1 MQIKAFTQNR
11 VDAIL
16 FVQEKERQYNM
27 LKLFL
32 SSHGHMASGMKDS
45 IEFFCGQNNNLTVFD
60 AYVDEKNISEQLD
73 AFYETVEEDD
83 QVILLS
89 DLYGGSVNQQMYMY
103 LDRQNTMLVAGV
115 NLALVLEL
123 TALDSITE
131 EGLERLVEQS
141 REALKIVKPE
151 ESKTEEDDFF

>member
-1 MQIKAFTQNR
+1 
-11 VDAIL
+11 
-16 FVQEKERQYNM
+16 M

-32 SSHGHMASGMKDS
+32 SSHGHMASGMKNT
-45 IEFFCGQNNNLTVFD
+45 IEFFCGQDTKLTVFD
-60 AYVDEKNISEQLD
+60 AYVDEKNVSSQLD
-73 AFYETVEEDD
+73 SFFETVSDED

-89 DLYGGSVNQQMYMY
+89 DLYGGSVNQQMYLY
-103 LDRQNTMLVAGV
+103 LDRPNTMLVAGV

-141 REALKIVKPE
+141 RQALKVVKQE
-151 ESKTEEDDFF
+151 NNTTETEEDFF

>member
-1 MQIKAFTQNR
+1 
-11 VDAIL
+11 
-16 FVQEKERQYNM
+16 M

-73 AFYETVEEDD
+73 AFYEIVEEDD